1 MRRPWVMVWS
11 LAAAQVISWGTL
23 FYAFALMVNPMR
35 ESLGWSPALLN
46 GALSLGLLCMGAASI
61 PVGAWIDR
69 HGGRGV
75 MAAGSLAGA
84 LALAGWAWVSAP
96 WALYLVW
103 ALMGISMAG
112 TLYEPA
118 FAVVTAALGREAP
131 RGIITLTL
139 VGGFASTVCLPATQY
154 LISAFGWR
162 HALWAL
168 AAANLAICLPL
179 HLLCVPPGAA
189 GRARAPR
196 PAGAL
201 YRALLRRRTFWGLA
215 LWFTTYNAIGSAL
228 VFQLIPLMREWRL
241 GTAAILFCM
250 MLIGPLQVAGRLVW
264 MIFSARLDVPRMGG
278 VALVSFTAALLG
290 LLLLPHRLAWLGAA
304 TGLYGLGNGVMT
316 VVRGTAVPELIGP
329 EDYGAI
335 NGALAFPMMI
345 ARAFAPVAAAAVW
358 LRGGDPAWMLGALLG
373 CALLGGLGFALAVTG
388 RAVQAPR
395 GPAPGRPGAG
405 RPLRG

>member
-1 MRRPWVMVWS
+1 MKAAGQGQPRRPWVMVWA
-11 LAAAQVISWGTL
+11 LAVAQVISWGTL

-35 ESLGWSPALLN
+35 DSLGWSPSVLN
-46 GALSLGLLCMGAASI
+46 GALSLGLLCMGVAAI

-75 MAAGSLAGA
+75 MALGSLAGG
-84 LALAGWAWVSAP
+84 LALIAWAWVSAP
-96 WALYLVW
+96 WAFYLVW
-103 ALMGISMAG
+103 ALVGISMSG
-112 TLYEPA
+112 VLYEPA
-118 FAVVTAALGREAP
+118 FAVITAVFGREAP

-139 VGGFASTVCLPATQY
+139 VGGFASTVCMPATQY

-162 HALWAL
+162 HALWVL

-179 HLLCVPPGAA
+179 HALCVPPGAA
-189 GRARAPR
+189 PRARAPQ
-196 PAGAL
+196 AGSL
-201 YRALLRRRTFWGLA
+201 YRALLRKRTFWGLA

-264 MIFSARLDVPRMGG
+264 MIFSARLDVRRMGG
-278 VALVSFTAALLG
+278 VAMVSFTAALLG
-290 LLLLPHRLAWLGAA
+290 LLLLPHRLVWLGAA

-329 EDYGAI
+329 ENYGAI

-373 CALLGGLGFALAVTG
+373 CALLGGFGFALAVTG
-388 RAVQAPR
+388 RAA
-395 GPAPGRPGAG
+395 
-405 RPLRG
+405 